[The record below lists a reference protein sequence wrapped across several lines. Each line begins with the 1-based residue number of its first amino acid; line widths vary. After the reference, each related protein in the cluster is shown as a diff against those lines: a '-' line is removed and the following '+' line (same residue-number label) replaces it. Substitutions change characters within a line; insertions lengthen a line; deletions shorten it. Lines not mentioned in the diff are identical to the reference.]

1 MKIKLEFK
9 RKGRGTLLSA
19 VLLVAAIGCG
29 GGDNSDRFDQLT
41 EEEKRLPE
49 NAVLGLDVKS
59 GLKIQLMA
67 SEPMLLNPT
76 NIDVDDKGRVWVN
89 EAYNYR
95 PAINGN
101 PTTDDGDR
109 ILTLED
115 TDGDGVLDKR
125 TVFYQGPEVNSP
137 LGICV
142 LGNRVIVSQSPYV
155 WDFYDDDG
163 DGKADRKEVLFQGIG
178 GEQHDH
184 GVHAFVFGPDGKLY
198 FNFGNACKTLLDK
211 NGNVVIDQDG
221 DEITNEKYRQGMVFR
236 CDVDGSNVEVLAHN
250 FRNNYELAVDSYGTM
265 WQSDNDDDGNRA
277 VRINYVMEYGNYG
290 YSDEMTG
297 ASWRTNRTNLEDS
310 IPLQHWHLN
319 DPGVIPNLLQTGAG
333 SPTGI
338 LVYEGGDMLPKEFQ
352 NQVIHADAGPNIV
365 RAYPVEKDGAGY
377 MATIVDLIEGRDQWF
392 RPSDIC
398 IAPDGSLIISD
409 WYDPGVGGH
418 QAGDQTMG
426 RIYRI
431 APSVSSYE
439 IPTMD
444 YSTVAG
450 AVKALQSPNLSV
462 RYKAWTSLSEHGAAA
477 VPELAEFFHSKGND
491 RMRARALWLLVKLDN
506 TGQYLLEG
514 LKDSNPDIRITAI
527 RAARQNEGDIVKYIE
542 PLVSDSDPQVRR
554 ECAIALRH
562 SKNPKAAELW
572 ATLANEHDGNDRWY
586 LEALGIG
593 ADGQWDNYF
602 AAFLQKN
609 SEPTQSEAGRDIIW
623 RSRTEAATP
632 YLVQLAEDHSEDL
645 KSRLRYFRAF
655 DFVPGTAKE
664 EALLA
669 MVQPDGNDDASAMN
683 SLILRALNPRVV
695 TQSKPATDALHRLL
709 EASYGTPEYLEMVT
723 KYQVKTEVPRLL
735 DLAVSNA
742 SSSLGGS
749 AARLLFQFN
758 GEKQIEAALKRQPD
772 SVITVIGS
780 VGSEGSLN
788 MLENIMLSQSLSAEM
803 RKHSASVFGKSMTG
817 ANRVLSLLRAN
828 KVPAELIPDLV
839 ESVKNTWVRSIY
851 TEAQTFLPGADKAND
866 EPAEVLTEQELLA
879 ATGDI
884 ENGQAV
890 FRANCSTC
898 HQINGKGQDFGPG
911 LSQIGAKLPKTAL
924 LDAIVNPSAGVSF
937 GYETS
942 VITLKGGAALMGIV
956 SSRTETEV
964 EVRFMGGVSQSFQMA
979 EIESIEESKE
989 SMMPP
994 LQSAMSKTEMIN
1006 LIEYLASLK

>member
-1 MKIKLEFK
+1 MKRKLEFN
-9 RKGRGTLLSA
+9 RNGRGALLPA
-19 VLLVAAIGCG
+19 VLLLAAMGCG
-29 GGDNSDRFDQLT
+29 GGDNAERFNQLT
-41 EEEKRLPE
+41 EEQKRLPE
-49 NAVLGLDVKS
+49 NATLGLDVAA
-59 GLKIQLMA
+59 GLNIQLMA

-95 PAINGN
+95 PDINGN

-125 TVFYQGPEVNSP
+125 TVFYQGPEVASP

-142 LGNRVIVSQSPYV
+142 LGNRVIVSQSPYI

-184 GVHAFVFGPDGKLY
+184 GVHAFIFGPDGKLY
-198 FNFGNACKTLLDK
+198 FNFGNACRTLVDK
-211 NGNVVIDQDG
+211 DGNVVIDQDG
-221 DEITNEKYRQGMVFR
+221 DPITNDKYKQGMVFR
-236 CDVDGSNVEVLAHN
+236 CDVDGSNVEVLAQN

-338 LVYEGGDMLPKEFQ
+338 LVYEGGDQLPEVFR
-352 NQVIHADAGPNIV
+352 NQVIHADAGPNII
-365 RAYPVEKDGAGY
+365 RSYPVEKDGAGY
-377 MATIVDLIEGRDQWF
+377 TATIVDLIEGRDQWF

-426 RIYRI
+426 RIYRV
-431 APSVSSYE
+431 APTVSSYK
-439 IPTMD
+439 IPEMD

-450 AVKALQSPNLSV
+450 AVAALQSPNLSV
-462 RYKAWTSLSEHGAAA
+462 RYKAWTSLADQGAAA
-477 VPELAEFFHSKGND
+477 VPELAELFHSDGDD

-506 TGQYLLEG
+506 SGQYLQEG

-527 RAARQNEGDIVKYIE
+527 RAARQNTDDIVKYIE
-542 PLVSDSDPQVRR
+542 PLVTDSDPQVRR

-562 SKNPKAAELW
+562 SKDPKAAELW

-593 ADGQWDNYF
+593 ADGQWDSYF
-602 AAFLQKN
+602 ASYLQKN
-609 SEPTQSEAGRDIIW
+609 NDPMQSAGGRDIIW
-623 RSRTEAATP
+623 RSRTEEATP
-632 YLVQLAEDHSEDL
+632 YLVQLAEDHSVDL

-655 DFVPGTAKE
+655 DFIPGTAKE
-664 EALLA
+664 DALLA
-669 MVQPDGNDDASAMN
+669 MIQTGDAGDAQEMN
-683 SLILRALNPRVV
+683 SLILRALNPAVV
-695 TQSKPATDALHRLL
+695 TRSQTATAALHQLL
-709 EASYGTPEYLEMVT
+709 DASYGTPEYLEMVT
-723 KYQVKTEVPRLL
+723 KYEVKAEMPRLL
-735 DLAVSNA
+735 DMALANA
-742 SSSLGGS
+742 SSSLGS
-749 AARLLFQFN
+749 TAARLVFQFN
-758 GEKQIEAALKRQPD
+758 GEKAVAEALKEQPD
-772 SVITVIGS
+772 SVITVIS
-780 VGSEGSLN
+780 AVGSEGALN
-788 MLENIMLSQSLSAEM
+788 MLENIILSESSSDEVRHHA
-803 RKHSASVFGKSMTG
+803 ASVYGKSMTG
-817 ANRVLSLLRAN
+817 ANRVLTLLRAN
-828 KVPAELIPDLV
+828 KVPEALIPDLV

-851 TEAQTFLPGADKAND
+851 TEAQTFLPGADNANSGPVD
-866 EPAEVLTEQELLA
+866 VLTEEELLA
-879 ATGDI
+879 ATGNPQ
-884 ENGQAV
+884 NGQAI
-890 FRANCSTC
+890 FQANCSTC
-898 HQINGKGQDFGPG
+898 HQINGQGQDFGPG
-911 LSQIGAKLPKTAL
+911 LSQIGAKLPKTAI
-924 LDAIVNPSAGVSF
+924 LDAILNPSAGVSF

-942 VITLKGGAALMGIV
+942 IITLKGGAALMGII

-994 LQSAMSKTEMIN
+994 LQSAMSKTEMID
-1006 LIEYLASLK
+1006 LIEYLSSLK